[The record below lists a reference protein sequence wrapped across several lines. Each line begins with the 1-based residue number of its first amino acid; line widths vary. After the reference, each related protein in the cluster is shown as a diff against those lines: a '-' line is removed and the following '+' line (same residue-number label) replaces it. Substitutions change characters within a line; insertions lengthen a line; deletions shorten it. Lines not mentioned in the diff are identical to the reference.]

1 MRERLCLPARYH
13 DIDTLPPMRALLSHL
28 FVGVAMGMADLVPGV
43 SGGTIAFVSGRYER
57 LVAAIHAADREGV
70 RLLLR
75 GRWAALLRHV
85 DFALLGPLFLGIAT
99 AVVTL
104 SGVLDHWLE
113 DAVARPRL
121 FAFFV
126 GLVLASIAIVGR
138 RVGWTVRRVALAAT
152 GAAIGLVVV
161 FSAPARTPETAP
173 WAVLGGA
180 LAICAMILPGISGSF
195 ILLLVG
201 QYERAIEAIDERA
214 LDTIALFAVG
224 AVVGL
229 LAFVRVLRWLL
240 DRWHD
245 DTVAVLVGFIAGSV
259 PRLWPWTS
267 CIDCTDPGFI
277 APAGGVPLAIGL
289 AILGAAAILGFER
302 WATRGAGA

>member
-1 MRERLCLPARYH
+1 MR
-13 DIDTLPPMRALLSHL
+13 TFFSHL
-28 FVGVAMGMADLVPGV
+28 VVGIAMGMADLVPGV

-57 LVAAIHAADREGV
+57 LVAAIHAVDGEGV

-75 GRWAALLRHV
+75 GRFAALFRHV
-85 DFALLGPLFLGIAT
+85 DLPLLGPLLLGIAL

-104 SGVLDHWLE
+104 SGLLDHWLE

-126 GLVLASIAIVGR
+126 GLVLASIVIVGR
-138 RVGWTVRRVALAAT
+138 RISWSTTHLALAAVGT
-152 GAAIGLVVV
+152 SVGLLVA
-161 FSAPARTPETAP
+161 FAAPARTPETAP

-201 QYERAIEAIDERA
+201 QYERAVEAIDDRA
-214 LDTIALFAVG
+214 FGTIGLYAIG
-224 AVVGL
+224 AIVGL
-229 LAFVRVLRWLL
+229 LVFVRVLRWLL
-240 DRWHD
+240 DRYHD
-245 DTVAVLVGFIAGSV
+245 DVAAVLVGFIAGSV

-267 CIDCTDPGFI
+267 CVDCADPALVAPTGDIGI
-277 APAGGVPLAIGL
+277 AIALTVA
-289 AILGAAAILGFER
+289 GAAAILGFER
-302 WATRGAGA
+302 WATQGATS